1 MAEKQVN
8 FPNSKE
14 SGVEN
19 KSEAVKH
26 SDASTVRIWY
36 NDIPVSYSNHWH
48 TAMEVILPIENSYEV
63 ITSSASYTVMPGEI
77 LVLSTCESHE
87 LHAPQT
93 GKRLIYL
100 FDLTPIRN
108 LKDYSLIQPLI
119 RDCLL
124 ISRNTHPQIYDEAY
138 RLFLEMKEE
147 YFKSDKFRE
156 MSIQSKLL
164 DFFVLLGK
172 DHQDTIEHLSGTSV
186 SKQREYVQKFNVIL
200 EYIDAHYMENLTL
213 DDIAGI
219 SGFSKFHFTR
229 LFKRYTTST
238 FYDYLNLKR
247 TKEVQRQ
254 LVESDFPVTEI
265 ALSSGFTSITT
276 FNRIF
281 RKYTGCT
288 PTAYRAINQRIS
300 FSK

>member
-8 FPNSKE
+8 FPNPQGSA
-14 SGVEN
+14 VEN
-19 KSEAVKH
+19 KNMDGHPA
-26 SDASTVRIWY
+26 ASTVRIWC
-36 NDIPVSYSNHWH
+36 NDIPVNYSNHWH

-63 ITSSASYTVMPGEI
+63 ITGSASYTVMPGEL

-87 LHAPQT
+87 LHAPQN
-93 GKRLIYL
+93 GKRLIYQ
-100 FDLTPIRN
+100 FDLTPIRH

-124 ISRNTHPQIYDEAY
+124 ISKSTHPQIYDEVY
-138 RLFLEMKEE
+138 RLFLQMKEE
-147 YFKSDKFRE
+147 YFNADRFRE

-164 DFFVLLGK
+164 EFFVLLGK
-172 DHQDTIEHLSGTSV
+172 NHQDSIEHLSGARV
-186 SKQREYVQKFNVIL
+186 SKQREYVQKFNLIL
-200 EYIDAHYMENLTL
+200 EYIDAHYMDNLTL

-219 SGFSKFHFTR
+219 SGFSKYHFTR
-229 LFKRYTTST
+229 LFRRYTAST

-247 TKEVQRQ
+247 TKEVQRL

-288 PTAYRAINQRIS
+288 PTEYRALNQRIS
-300 FSK
+300 FFK